1 MLVSCDQNLKFWQ
14 APLFPICL
22 LQCFDGK
29 AYCFWHLK
37 LKSTLA
43 PPPVFPPSWSWIPSD
58 NHQWIFN
65 NFSSPP
71 AIEILNITLI
81 VDISSSILNVS
92 LQFNCLLFSSSLKI
106 VGPEQKKTQLFASH
120 VFMAICVFNMH
131 TPCRRGKKTLVHI
144 PWRQDITFFL
154 FL

>member
-1 MLVSCDQNLKFWQ
+1 MGRHIVFDTSSSNQ
-14 APLFPICL
+14 PLL
-22 LQCFDGK
+22 LRLCS
-29 AYCFWHLK
+29 HLHDHG
-37 LKSTLA
+37 S
-43 PPPVFPPSWSWIPSD
+43 
-58 NHQWIFN
+58 HQITIN
-65 NFSSPP
+65 ESSIISLPP
-71 AIEILNITLI
+71 AIEILNLTLI